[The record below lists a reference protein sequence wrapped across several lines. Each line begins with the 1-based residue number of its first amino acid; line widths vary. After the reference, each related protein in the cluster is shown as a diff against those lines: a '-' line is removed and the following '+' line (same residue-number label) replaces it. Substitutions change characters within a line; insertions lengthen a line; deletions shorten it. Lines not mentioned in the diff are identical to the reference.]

1 MAKKWY
7 DLSELKKH
15 HINYY
20 AQAGEDGLLEYIFA
34 NIQPRCKFGVEF
46 GAGKVAANQL
56 GATPYV
62 LRKDYA
68 DGTNLKLFVN
78 NCGWKTV
85 MWENK
90 PMNTPVSMK
99 KYGIHIESVTPE
111 NVNDLFKKYNVPEDV
126 DVVVIDVDGQDY
138 YIWETLTW
146 KPQVVMI
153 EFNTTLNLKESK
165 VMHKDS
171 EHYKWRDNTSSY
183 YGASVS
189 ALKKLG
195 KKKGYTLID
204 ACGRNLFFILDEL
217 VEDGYDVNVNNLGV
231 KIVKADMNRTS
242 KSIIKEKWVNV

>member
-15 HINYY
+15 QFNYY
-20 AQAGEDGLLEYIFA
+20 AQAGEDGLLKYIFE

-46 GAGKVAANQL
+46 GAGGVMAKQNFVPTGLPMND
-56 GATPYV
+56 V
-62 LRKDYA
+62 A

-78 NCGWKTV
+78 DFNWKTV

-90 PMNTPVSMK
+90 PMNSPASMK
-99 KYGIHIESVTPE
+99 KYGIHIESVTIE
-111 NVNDLFKKYNVPEDV
+111 NVNDLFKKYNVPENV

-138 YIWETLTW
+138 WIWEALDW
-146 KPQVVMI
+146 KPQVVVI
-153 EFNTTLNLKESK
+153 EFNTTIDKNESK

-204 ACGRNLFFILDEL
+204 VCGRNLFFILDEL
-217 VEDGYDVNVNNLGV
+217 VEDGYDVNVNDLGV
-231 KIVKADMNRTS
+231 KLVEAD
-242 KSIIKEKWVNV
+242 KSREVNKKEKWVNV